1 MLRRLSGGRGGREP
15 ALEHCVC
22 GAVELLKSSGCYFA
36 LQRCP
41 VQWWTQHDI
50 MEGIR
55 SSAVPAT
62 GDQILVV
69 SQQSSN
75 MTLILRTDNTEMM
88 LADVSGQRRLGR
100 SPQSDPSC

>member
-1 MLRRLSGGRGGREP
+1 M
-15 ALEHCVC
+15 
-22 GAVELLKSSGCYFA
+22 
-36 LQRCP
+36 
-41 VQWWTQHDI
+41 
-50 MEGIR
+50 
-55 SSAVPAT
+55 PAT